1 MRLNDRSDG
10 SIKALLI
17 LGLLLANIAV
27 ARTQHRA
34 PSQPPGSVRASRA
47 ALGASPSARTT
58 NDVREARTL
67 PDLFQL

>member
-27 ARTQHRA
+27 THTQHRL
-34 PSQPPGSVRASRA
+34 PSQPLVGAGASRA
-47 ALGASPSARTT
+47 APGASPSARTT
-58 NDVREARTL
+58 NDIREARTL
-67 PDLFQL
+67 PDPFQL